1 MKSISTGENR
11 RTSNWKLYPYTRV
24 WIGFSVKC
32 YLPIIF
38 SVCCLIRQFFL
49 MFTISGENTVPCLE
63 AFGEKTVSV
72 HRKNISFTYEHN
84 EISVFFLRNLPQSS
98 DINGSHR
105 KSSIIIDNCRK
116 MAENSLSYTKENNIG
131 PFGAVFWLF
140 LAWKKL
146 LLQCI
151 LYCSCCNLTVS
162 CYRTKKVLIVIEVP
176 PFIPS

>member
-1 MKSISTGENR
+1 MFA
-11 RTSNWKLYPYTRV
+11 V
-24 WIGFSVKC
+24 
-32 YLPIIF
+32 
-38 SVCCLIRQFFL
+38 QFANFL
-49 MFTISGENTVPCLE
+49 MFTISGENAIPCLE

-162 CYRTKKVLIVIEVP
+162 CYRTKKALSVIEVH